1 MNVLQVGGNI
11 GSLALIP
18 IVITLLLKLKN
29 AEIDS
34 LKEQNNVLK
43 EQVEMLE
50 LFKVSGIREQF
61 EALKKFY
68 EEKTKEA
75 EETRRQV
82 AKITKEL
89 GNVKSLSKKDGE
101 LIIELFQKTFNLMD
115 FMMEEGTAA
124 GRGLSGKQLIWHDL
138 YFMEG
143 PIGELWRQQSKD
155 GGRFYRETMEEWRK
169 MREEPKRKEGKA
181 DSSL

>member
-1 MNVLQVGGNI
+1 MTVSRILLNNI
-11 GSLALIP
+11 ASLALIP
-18 IVITLLLKLKN
+18 IVITIVLTLKN
-29 AEIDS
+29 AQIDS

-43 EQVEMLE
+43 EQVEVLE
-50 LFKVSGIREQF
+50 LFKVSGTREEF

-68 EEKTKEA
+68 EEKVKEA
-75 EETRRQV
+75 KEARRQV

-89 GNVKSLSKKDGE
+89 GNMKSLSKKDGR
-101 LIIELFQKTFNLMD
+101 LIVDLFKATFKLMD

-124 GRGLSGKQLIWHDL
+124 GRGLSGRGLIWHDL

-155 GGRFYRETMEEWRK
+155 GGKFYRETMEEWRK
-169 MREEPKRKEGKA
+169 DREEARRKEGEKEGK
-181 DSSL
+181 